1 MVQFYARQLKV
12 LNHEVREAAC
22 EGFAELVAKIDAAA
36 VRPLLPQILRCL
48 LAATKDGS
56 WPVRNALCDRKTSA
70 ITSRLDCHHDA
81 AAVPFLCIA
90 NAAPAKQIVGIRPI
104 ISLGRCR
111 LMCFSRHSQRARLH
125 FILAGYAI

>member
-36 VRPLLPQILRCL
+36 VRPLLLQILRCL

-56 WPVRNALCDRKTSA
+56 WPVRGVALWLRNF
-70 ITSRLDCHHDA
+70 CHH
-81 AAVPFLCIA
+81 
-90 NAAPAKQIVGIRPI
+90 
-104 ISLGRCR
+104 
-111 LMCFSRHSQRARLH
+111 
-125 FILAGYAI
+125 